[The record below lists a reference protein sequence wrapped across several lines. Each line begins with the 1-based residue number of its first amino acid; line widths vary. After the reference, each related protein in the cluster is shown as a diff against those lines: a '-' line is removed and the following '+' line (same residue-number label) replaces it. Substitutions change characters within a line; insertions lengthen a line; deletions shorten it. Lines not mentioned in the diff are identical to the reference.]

1 MNVKSGPAGFLCFF
15 LPYALAGLL
24 FPPLSSAQARTR
36 ISAGIDW
43 DRMEL
48 TALVT
53 LDLEGAG
60 IRLPAGRARAEALL
74 EEEGP
79 ELVLPFIMDLQAD
92 SSATLRALVDRGDL
106 SFHDAV
112 SLAREADE
120 RVPPAVS
127 ADLSSMSV
135 RYTYNLAAV
144 SRRLMRHTRS
154 RDIQAPLIPSPAD
167 NYTGIII
174 IADETLP
181 VHGKQTAALVRPCLF
196 PKIWDSG
203 MNLIYERNMVD
214 PAPDRRGNTIPG
226 RSGYAGGMIEY
237 ALRDA
242 VTVPTS
248 SGLEEALVPL
258 VGTNPLRIMA
268 RGVFGVVPTD
278 PVIDREDA
286 LLILS
291 TENNRRLLREGRVVL
306 VLNRET
312 LQTTTGK

>member
-1 MNVKSGPAGFLCFF
+1 MNVKSGSAGFLYFF
-15 LPYALAGLL
+15 LPYALVLGGLL
-24 FPPLSSAQARTR
+24 FPPLSSAQGWTR

-79 ELVLPFIMDLQAD
+79 ELVLPFMLDLQAD
-92 SSATLRALVDRGDL
+92 SSATLRTLVDRGDL
-106 SFHDAV
+106 SLHDAA
-112 SLAREADE
+112 SLAREGPG

-135 RYTYNLAAV
+135 RYTYSLAAV
-144 SRRLMRHTRS
+144 SRRLMRHTRP

-174 IADETLP
+174 VADETLP
-181 VHGKQTAALVRPCLF
+181 VHGKQTRVLVRPCLF
-196 PKIWDSG
+196 PKVWDSG
-203 MNLIYERNMVD
+203 MNLIYERNMID
-214 PAPDRRGNTIPG
+214 PGH
-226 RSGYAGGMIEY
+226 AGGMIRY

-242 VTVPTS
+242 VTVSSP
-248 SGLEEALVPL
+248 SGLEEALIPL

-312 LQTTTGK
+312 LRTTAGK